1 MYRDFYGISPR
12 GLLSRKPQTQ
22 GLVKVILASIDL
34 GLNTSSR
41 YELREPRGL
50 TCCVL
55 CMEGEEEGKGKG
67 KGKRTKG
74 NIQYETVVTCCM
86 SCILRELRDTD
97 VYSSRGY

>member
-50 TCCVL
+50 TCCCV
-55 CMEGEEEGKGKG
+55 CVEGEEERGKQMEKNMNSIHNC
-67 KGKRTKG
+67 KL
-74 NIQYETVVTCCM
+74 ELVLVTFAKTQ
-86 SCILRELRDTD
+86 R
-97 VYSSRGY
+97 